1 MNSVWQQLTLVNLSL
16 QQWSQASYFHHAIG
30 SLRAWRKGSWLM
42 QWADILATL
51 LVILVFVL
59 APFVPNPLLGLL
71 LIACAGFWVLLTL
84 SDDEEAGSGFTPIHL
99 LILLYWGIAA
109 IATGLSPVR
118 SDAIEGLTKLSLY
131 LLLFAMMARLMRS
144 SRLRS
149 SLITAYLLT
158 AIVVSVGGLRQWF
171 FGAAALATW
180 VDPESTLAG
189 TTRVYSFLGNPN
201 LLAAYLLPATIF
213 SAVAVFAWKHWMPK
227 LLALTMWV
235 VNSACLILT
244 FSRGGWI
251 GFVVA
256 SFVLLILLVHWFSV
270 HLPRF
275 WRIWALPIVIGLSA
289 AVVIFAVTMVE
300 PVRDRVASIFVGRE
314 DSSNNFRLNVWM
326 AVVEMIKDHPVL
338 GIGPGNDAFN
348 RVYPR
353 YQRAGYTALSAYSVM
368 LEILV
373 ETGFVGFCC
382 FLWLLVVTLNQGWKQ
397 IQRLRQLRHREGFW
411 LLAALAIMVG
421 MLAHGLVDTVWY
433 RPQVSTLWWFIIA
446 LIASY
451 YTAPIADFSSAKSE
465 SVSNELPGI

>member
-1 MNSVWQQLTLVNLSL
+1 
-16 QQWSQASYFHHAIG
+16 
-30 SLRAWRKGSWLM
+30 
-42 QWADILATL
+42 
-51 LVILVFVL
+51 
-59 APFVPNPLLGLL
+59 
-71 LIACAGFWVLLTL
+71 
-84 SDDEEAGSGFTPIHL
+84 
-99 LILLYWGIAA
+99 
-109 IATGLSPVR
+109 
-118 SDAIEGLTKLSLY
+118 
-131 LLLFAMMARLMRS
+131 
-144 SRLRS
+144 
-149 SLITAYLLT
+149 
-158 AIVVSVGGLRQWF
+158 
-171 FGAAALATW
+171 
-180 VDPESTLAG
+180 
-189 TTRVYSFLGNPN
+189 
-201 LLAAYLLPATIF
+201 
-213 SAVAVFAWKHWMPK
+213 
-227 LLALTMWV
+227 
-235 VNSACLILT
+235 
-244 FSRGGWI
+244 
-251 GFVVA
+251 
-256 SFVLLILLVHWFSV
+256 
-270 HLPRF
+270 
-275 WRIWALPIVIGLSA
+275 
-289 AVVIFAVTMVE
+289 
-300 PVRDRVASIFVGRE
+300 
-314 DSSNNFRLNVWM
+314 M